1 MPQTEN
7 EMQASSDEDCFKGKI
22 IISMG
27 VAVAQLVERLLL
39 IPEVHGLNPVIGK
52 IYIELLFICLLST
65 VGMAH
70 FFIKNTFC
78 ILSRLRPPQSTR
90 FVNLSENSFCC
101 FEL

>member
-52 IYIELLFICLLST
+52 IYIEHLIAVNCIEKT
-65 VGMAH
+65 KINIKEAGVGAL
-70 FFIKNTFC
+70 KNTHY
-78 ILSRLRPPQSTR
+78 S
-90 FVNLSENSFCC
+90 V
-101 FEL
+101 